1 MKKLF
6 VLLATAATLML
17 AACGKLS
24 FDSDT
29 TSTAKSGTT
38 TGAYQTTGTVDNS
51 MYQGVIKNGRY
62 QTSSARGLQ
71 LTQNTQG
78 SNMFNVKSMENGL
91 LTLAKQQFSTSKY
104 VFQEGQLLSTATAEN
119 WLGRQSKS
127 NPTGL
132 NPADNGKNG
141 ETTRAP
147 IYLQTLLEQ
156 DFMVQAGNKLNLG
169 GVAVALGLNEYDY
182 YTKEQYGATYTT
194 HIGDATLTKQGK
206 AMAQTVVARL
216 RKLKG
221 VGNDTPIIIGL
232 YKNAGADSLV
242 GGTFIDYVVSKSG
255 TSLGSWSNVNEKNQV
270 LPTVENAKPINQ
282 TVADDFD
289 NFKDKVQNFFP
300 TLAGVTAQ
308 THYTNNN
315 LTGMNVTINTQF
327 YGESEIQSFT
337 QLVAT
342 SATKYLPAG
351 VKLEITIQST
361 GGVQAFIARESG
373 SKGLYT
379 HVFSSY

>member
-78 SNMFNVKSMENGL
+78 SNMFNVESMENGL

-242 GGTFIDYVVSKSG
+242 GGTFIDYVISKSG

-308 THYTNNN
+308 THYTNNK